1 MYQLISNLILYGNMN
16 DDEILVRIARLLDD
30 HQKNDNELRQAIYVE
45 IKRLL
50 ELATQYGFND
60 NLWHNYLTYILM
72 TNENPFSMTCEK
84 QGAKDGTVNHFALN
98 DFKVFFDLFHFDFSE
113 IENRLHIDCFS
124 TLSSYHALSKP

>member
-72 TNENPFSMTCEK
+72 TN
-84 QGAKDGTVNHFALN
+84 VNYLELA
-98 DFKVFFDLFHFDFSE
+98 
-113 IENRLHIDCFS
+113 
-124 TLSSYHALSKP
+124 Y